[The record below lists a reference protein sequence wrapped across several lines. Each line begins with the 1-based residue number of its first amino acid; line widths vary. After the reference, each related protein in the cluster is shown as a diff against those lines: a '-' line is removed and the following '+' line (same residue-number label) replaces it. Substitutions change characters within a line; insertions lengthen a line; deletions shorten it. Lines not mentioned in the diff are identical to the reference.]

1 MNDRALIRAGTAGAV
16 LAAICCA
23 TPRQQRAQLLALQ
36 PLAGLGAWLAGAGLV
51 LLPLMVACFGL
62 VAWVIHHRRAR
73 AECGETKIH
82 KEGVKP

>member
-1 MNDRALIRAGTAGAV
+1 MSDRALVRAGMVGAI

-23 TPRQQRAQLLALQ
+23 APFLAVGL

-51 LLPLMVACFGL
+51 VLPLMVAGL
-62 VAWVIHHRRAR
+62 GLAAWGIHHRRAR
-73 AECGETKIH
+73 VAGCEMKIH

>member
-16 LAAICCA
+16 LVAICCA
-23 TPRQQRAQLLALQ
+23 APLLAAVL

-62 VAWVIHHRRAR
+62 VAWVIHHRRAK
-73 AECGETKIH
+73 AACGETKIH

>member
-1 MNDRALIRAGTAGAV
+1 MNDRARIRAGTAGAV

-23 TPRQQRAQLLALQ
+23 TPFLAGVL

-51 LLPLMVACFGL
+51 VLPLAIACLGL
-62 VAWVIHHRRAR
+62 VAWAIHHRRAK
-73 AECGETKIH
+73 ADCGDTKTH

>member
-23 TPRQQRAQLLALQ
+23 APFFAVGL

-51 LLPLMVACFGL
+51 MLPLMVAGLGL
-62 VAWVIHHRRAR
+62 VAWGIRHRRAKSR
-73 AECGETKIH
+73 
-82 KEGVKP
+82 KERKRNYKERVKP

>member
-1 MNDRALIRAGTAGAV
+1 MNDRALIGAGTAGAV

-23 TPRQQRAQLLALQ
+23 TPFLTGVL
-36 PLAGLGAWLAGAGLV
+36 PLTGLGAWLAGAGLV
-51 LLPLMVACFGL
+51 VLPLVIACFGL
-62 VAWVIHHRRAR
+62 LAWAIHRRRAR